1 MERLECPAGAVIFM
15 VGDPAE
21 KSFLIHSGT
30 IELRRGTG
38 DTNDCAIQLGPD
50 EVFGELSLIDARP
63 HTMSARAVTKVHL
76 TAISRDEFEQI
87 LNLVPDNFR
96 IHMNALFEQLRI
108 LSSQPG
114 VVTPLVVALP
124 EKTTYVTIHPLTRLA
139 ASMLPR
145 DGMWIQKF
153 PFRIGRSAK
162 EFEAAPPDQNDLWL
176 NDRSPYNVSRNH
188 AIIEMEEGEVIL
200 KDCGSSLGTIV
211 NEHQI
216 GGISYDHEIP
226 LDEGENTVIFGGFMS
241 KFQFRI
247 NVEIV

>member
-1 MERLECPAGAVIFM
+1 MERLEYPAGAVIFM

-21 KSFLIHSGT
+21 KSFLIHSGK

-38 DTNDCAIQLGPD
+38 DANDCATQLGPD

-63 HTMSARAVTKVHL
+63 YTMSARAVTKVHL
-76 TAISRDEFEQI
+76 TAISRDEFEQM

-96 IHMNALFEQLRI
+96 IHMNALFQQLRI
-108 LSSQPG
+108 LSSQPA
-114 VVTPLVVALP
+114 VATPLVVALP
-124 EKTTYVTIHPLTRLA
+124 DKTTYVTIHPLTRLA

-176 NDRSPYNVSRNH
+176 KDRSPYNVSRNH

-211 NEHQI
+211 NEHHI

-226 LDEGENTVIFGGFMS
+226 LDEGENIVIFGGFMS
-241 KFQFRI
+241 KFQIRI

>member
-1 MERLECPAGAVIFM
+1 
-15 VGDPAE
+15 
-21 KSFLIHSGT
+21 
-30 IELRRGTG
+30 
-38 DTNDCAIQLGPD
+38 
-50 EVFGELSLIDARP
+50 
-63 HTMSARAVTKVHL
+63 MSARAVTKVHL
-76 TAISRDEFEQI
+76 TAISRDEFEQM

-96 IHMNALFEQLRI
+96 IHMNALFQQLRI
-108 LSSQPG
+108 LSSQPA
-114 VVTPLVVALP
+114 VATPLVVALP
-124 EKTTYVTIHPLTRLA
+124 DKTTYVTIHPLTRLA

-176 NDRSPYNVSRNH
+176 KDRSPYNVSRNH

-211 NEHQI
+211 NEHHI

-226 LDEGENTVIFGGFMS
+226 LDEGENIVIFGGFMS